1 MGLLLQLRWLRRIK
15 LRSFLEVWRG
25 LAVGLLGL
33 LLSAFLLL
41 LARRTVLVSGL
52 LLAFV
57 VGRLRRPLVLVL
69 ESVGGTAGWLPALVA
84 VGLANLRCIR
94 QYHAAIH
101 SGAGH

>member
-69 ESVGGTAGWLPALVA
+69 ESVGGCKAQVDLTAYSFMTLK
-84 VGLANLRCIR
+84 ISED
-94 QYHAAIH
+94 Y
-101 SGAGH
+101 

>member
-57 VGRLRRPLVLVL
+57 VGRLRRLLVLVL
-69 ESVGGTAGWLPALVA
+69 ESVGGTAGWLPPLVA
-84 VGLANLRCIR
+84 VGLVNLRCIR